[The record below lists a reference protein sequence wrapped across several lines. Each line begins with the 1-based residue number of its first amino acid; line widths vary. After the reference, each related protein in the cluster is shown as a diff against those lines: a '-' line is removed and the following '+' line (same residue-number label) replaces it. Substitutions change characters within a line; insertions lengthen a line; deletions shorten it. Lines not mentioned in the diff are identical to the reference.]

1 LDSVAW
7 LYVAAIYGGAC
18 AVARRSGLDFPW
30 RIAALFYSIVL
41 IFLWPS
47 LTGDV
52 VNLPLDFLNIV
63 PPWAQV
69 ARDHHV
75 MNPEMNDLVLQIV
88 PWAQQVRES
97 WKSLH
102 IPLWNASAASGY
114 PLLANAQS
122 SAFSIFRILAL
133 PFSLGRSFAVEA
145 ALKILLA
152 LTFTYLFCRRR
163 DYAEL
168 PGAVGAICFG
178 FSTFMMIWLHFP
190 MGGAAAFL
198 PAVIYCADVVIDRA
212 TFAKIVFMAVVVAAM
227 IFCGHPETVLH
238 VFLFTTLYIVWIVF
252 VERRFATAHDAVRHS
267 AALGTAVVLG
277 VLLSAPL
284 LMPFGEAVTKSYRYL
299 RMKSEPEVVS
309 RFVGRGALALLVQ
322 PALVARQSIPSPAET
337 TSGFAGIL
345 GAGATIALLLKDA
358 GSRRWRT
365 REMLFVALT
374 ILLAGVMLDW
384 PVFRLITPLLRSS
397 SLGRIRLLL
406 CFLLAVQT
414 AALIDLA
421 ARRIDGTYLTGIL
434 SATLL
439 LFLAFKSLPN
449 ATLRGLIPSGL
460 VIVVAALVPA
470 GAKLRYGVMMILVV
484 AVIAEL
490 WSVSRDWLPNLRSSA
505 MYPPTPLIS
514 KLVELKNAQRGAP
527 MRIVATGGIL
537 FPNTSAMFGLQ
548 DIRAHDPMA
557 PARYLQILFDV
568 AGYDVG
574 RYYGRWRNV
583 DTPLL
588 DFLNVKYV
596 VVAPGVDLP
605 DRARYRRVYDGPDG
619 RIFQNAHVLPRFFS
633 VQRGTSVGIVAAE
646 SDRYHLQ
653 INAATPSLV
662 ASSIP
667 AWPGWKVVS
676 AGRSLDTVAIND
688 AFLGFNV
695 PAGRSDVSVSYSPLM
710 FWVGAWIAVAT
721 LIGICAAGHSLRPS
735 DRRHHS

>member
-7 LYVAAIYGGAC
+7 LYVAAIYAGAC

-30 RIAALFYSIVL
+30 RIAALFYSTVL

-47 LTGDV
+47 LTGDA
-52 VNLPLDFLNIV
+52 VNLPVDFLNIV

-69 ARDHHV
+69 ARDHHA

-88 PWAQQVRES
+88 PWAHQVRES

-122 SAFSIFRILAL
+122 SALSVFRILAL

-163 DYAEL
+163 GYAEL
-168 PGAVGAICFG
+168 PSAAGAICFG

-190 MGGAAAFL
+190 MGSAAAFL
-198 PAVIYCADVVIDRA
+198 PAVVYCADVVIDGA
-212 TFAKIVFMAVVVAAM
+212 TFAKIVFMALVVASM
-227 IFCGHPETVLH
+227 IFCGHPEAVLH
-238 VFLFTTLYIVWIVF
+238 VFLFTTLYVAWIVF
-252 VERRFATAHDAVRHS
+252 VERRYATSRDATRHS
-267 AALGTAVVLG
+267 AALGIAVLLG

-284 LMPFGEAVTKSYRYL
+284 LMPFAEAVTKSYRYL
-299 RMKSEPEVVS
+299 RMKSEPEVVN
-309 RFVGRGALALLVQ
+309 RFVGRSALALLVQ

-345 GAGATIALLLKDA
+345 GMGATIALLVTA
-358 GSRRWRT
+358 ARSRRWRT

-374 ILLAGVMLDW
+374 ILFAGITLDW

-421 ARRIDGTYLTGIL
+421 AHRDDGAYLFGIL

-439 LFLAFKSLPN
+439 LLVASRSSPD
-449 ATLRGLIPSGL
+449 AMLRGLEASAL
-460 VIVVAALVPA
+460 VIVVAAAVPVS
-470 GAKLRYGVMMILVV
+470 GKLRYGAMIILVA
-484 AVIAEL
+484 AVITEL
-490 WSVSRDWLPNLRSSA
+490 WSVSRDWLPNLPSSA

-514 KLVELKNAQRGAP
+514 KLVELKSAQHGAP
-527 MRIVATGGIL
+527 MRIVATEGIL
-537 FPNTSAMFGLQ
+537 FPNTSAIFGLQ

-557 PARYLQILFDV
+557 PARYLQILFEA

-633 VQRGTSVGIVAAE
+633 VQRGATVGIVAAE

-653 INAATPSLV
+653 INASTPSLV

-667 AWPGWKVVS
+667 AWPGWKVAS
-676 AGRSLDTVAIND
+676 RGRSLDTVPINA

-695 PAGRSDVSVSYSPLM
+695 PAGRSDVDVWYSPAM
-710 FWVGAWIAVAT
+710 FWGGVWTSIAT
-721 LIGICAAGHSLRPS
+721 LVGICVVRFFT
-735 DRRHHS
+735 RRFV